1 MVEER
6 LEAYHQ
12 HNGYLPAHILF
23 YRDGVGEAQYGMV
36 LEEELPQVRSAC
48 AKLVA
53 RYGGVPPLIT
63 LLVVGKR
70 HHVRFFPDS
79 NHQPSRNLPSGT
91 VVDRGVI
98 DPNRTNFYLQSHD
111 SALGTART
119 GHYVLIIDETGY
131 GLERLETI
139 VSNHFTCRFH
149 VV

>member
-6 LEAYHQ
+6 LEAYHK

-53 RYGGVPPLIT
+53 RYGGVSPMIT

-79 NHQPSRNLPSGT
+79 DQQPSHNLPSGT

-98 DPNRTNFYLQSHD
+98 DGIVDGTGRLAQGVGLLAGRVQTGQLNTYAFVILVGVLAVLGAYV
-111 SALGTART
+111 AL
-119 GHYVLIIDETGY
+119 
-131 GLERLETI
+131 
-139 VSNHFTCRFH
+139 
-149 VV
+149 